1 MYSKRSG
8 RKVQDRNFPK
18 NAIHTIEEAALVLFS
33 NVSDEIR
40 GASQAAAGR
49 ALTPESIQE
58 LCYAGLK
65 VIFIE

>member
-1 MYSKRSG
+1 
-8 RKVQDRNFPK
+8 
-18 NAIHTIEEAALVLFS
+18 VLFS

-49 ALTPESIQE
+49 ALTPERIRE